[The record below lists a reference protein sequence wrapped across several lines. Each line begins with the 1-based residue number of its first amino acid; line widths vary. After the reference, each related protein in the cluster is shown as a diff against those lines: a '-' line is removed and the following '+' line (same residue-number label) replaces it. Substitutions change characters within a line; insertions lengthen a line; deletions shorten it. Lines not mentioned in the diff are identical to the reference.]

1 MKTGTIGAIL
11 GWLLIFLAVAML
23 TPLGFSIYYNDG
35 NWHVFLISALIGFVL
50 GGFLAWACVP
60 EEDIGHREG
69 FAIVGL
75 AWIAAAGL
83 GALPYY
89 LSGLVPHYI
98 DAYFEAMSGFTTT
111 GSTILEK
118 VEILGPGLLFWR
130 ALTHWLG
137 GMGIIVLSIAIMPIL
152 GIGGM
157 QLFQAEMP
165 GPTKDRLAPRI
176 QDTARI
182 LWGVYVMFTAVE
194 TVLLMLAGMDFFQ
207 AICHSFATLATG
219 GFSTITASVG
229 GFRSPLIEFI
239 IIVFMILAGMNFSL
253 HYRLLVK
260 GDFRTVF
267 KNEELRV
274 YLGIGFG
281 ATLLITAANIF
292 SNHYG
297 SWLKSLQDSAFQV
310 WSILTTTGFGTAD
323 FDQWGPL
330 ARVTL
335 VILMFFGGMAGS
347 TGGGIKHVRL
357 IIFWK
362 FTRVQIRHLIHP
374 KSVEAIKLDGHK
386 VPTEVVQGILGFLS
400 LYFAVFVVATML
412 VTGHGVDLVTGS
424 TAVVATLNNIGPG
437 LAGVGATQ
445 NFAHIPDM
453 AKFVLIVCMVAGRLE
468 LYTLAVLLVPQYW
481 KGTRKPLWRWQ
492 KRAEGSVRD
501 A

>member
-1 MKTGTIGAIL
+1 MKTGTVGAIL
-11 GWLLIFLAVAML
+11 GWLLIFLSVAML
-23 TPLGFSIYYNDG
+23 IPIGFSIYYNDG
-35 NWHVFLISALIGFVL
+35 NWHVFVISALVGLVS

-60 EEDIGHREG
+60 DKDIGHREG

-83 GALPYY
+83 GALPYFI
-89 LSGLVPHYI
+89 SGLIPNYI

-137 GMGIIVLSIAIMPIL
+137 GMGIIVLSIAILPML

-182 LWGVYVMFTAVE
+182 LWGVYVLFTVIE
-194 TVLLMLAGMDFFQ
+194 TALLMWAGMNFFD
-207 AICHSFATLATG
+207 ATCHAFATLATG
-219 GFSTITASVG
+219 GFSTLTASVG
-229 GFRSPLIEFI
+229 GYNSPVIEFI

-253 HYRLLVK
+253 HYRFLK
-260 GDFRTVF
+260 GDFKTVF
-267 KNEELRV
+267 TNEELRF
-274 YLGIGFG
+274 YLGIGMG
-281 ATLLITAANIF
+281 AVALITVANVL
-292 SNHYG
+292 SNHYT
-297 SWLKSLQDSAFQV
+297 SWFESLRDSMFQV

-323 FDQWGPL
+323 FDHWGPL
-330 ARVTL
+330 CRVTL

-347 TGGGIKHVRL
+347 TGGGIKHVRI

-386 VPTEVVQGILGFLS
+386 VPAEVVQGILGYLS

-412 VTGHGVDLVTGS
+412 VTGQGVDLVTGS

-445 NFAHIPDM
+445 NFAHIPDLS
-453 AKFVLIVCMVAGRLE
+453 KFVLIICMVAGRLE

-481 KGTRKPLWRWQ
+481 RGTRKPVWRWSH
-492 KRAEGSVRD
+492 RCGND
-501 A
+501 NT